1 MLVLLLGFH
10 GSFALSALM
19 ATLATIT
26 LVVMRRPLIEVASE
40 KDQQSVSMGNWIA
53 FTLLSLAM
61 VGLVFFMFSNMV
73 IGQNIVYAIGLAA
86 IVYFINLMLKARR
99 AEALKMGTILIVTV
113 LTTCFFVYYGQMMTS
128 MTMVTIN
135 TMRGELFG
143 IIPIAPEASGHES
156 TLVYRGR
163 SRHFLSVSYTRKAW
177 HYLLNRNQNRVCLC
191 ANRYFIWH
199 SDVCRF
205 HRW

>member
-1 MLVLLLGFH
+1 
-10 GSFALSALM
+10 M

-135 TMRGELFG
+135 T
-143 IIPIAPEASGHES
+143 
-156 TLVYRGR
+156 
-163 SRHFLSVSYTRKAW
+163 
-177 HYLLNRNQNRVCLC
+177 
-191 ANRYFIWH
+191 
-199 SDVCRF
+199 
-205 HRW
+205 